1 MRYIVAGADGK
12 LSGRVAE
19 IMLNTVNG
27 DQLTFTCYKLNR
39 LPADKLKRWQD
50 AGVRV
55 VEADY
60 NDKSSLVKAFADGD
74 RLFLI
79 SGLDVGKRV
88 EQHKNAID
96 AAIENGVQH
105 ITYTSFV
112 GATDPAYQ
120 HVFVTPD
127 HTATENYLESTGIKY
142 TALRNN
148 LYLETF
154 MTMRAML
161 AFMSNG
167 RWMTTAGEGK
177 ATLVHKDDCADA
189 AAASLLGKGGDQ
201 KVFNIVGSQAISV
214 REICKIISK
223 RSGIDLQYIPAT
235 QDEYYKFLD
244 ELNIPRDMSGDFSQ
258 SPAPF
263 SANDLVD
270 NDQGVGDGIFNV
282 QSNDIELLTGHK
294 PKTAAEIASN
304 FDYIWKNHVT
314 NWRQMK

>member
-1 MRYIVAGADGK
+1 MRYIVTGVDGK
-12 LSGRVAE
+12 LSSRVAE
-19 IMLNTVNG
+19 IMLKNVPG
-27 DQLTFTCYKLNR
+27 DELTFTCYKKDR
-39 LPADKLKRWQD
+39 LPADKLEEWTKQ
-50 AGVRV
+50 GVRV

-60 NDKSSLVKAFADGD
+60 NDKDSLDKAFEDGD

-96 AAIENGVQH
+96 AAIENGVKH

-112 GATDPAYQ
+112 GATDPAYE

-127 HTATENYLESTGIKY
+127 HTATEEYLESTGIGY
-142 TALRNN
+142 AALRNN

-161 AFMSNG
+161 AFMSDG
-167 RWMTTAGEGK
+167 KWLTTAGEGK
-177 ATLVHKDDCADA
+177 ATLVHKDDCAA
-189 AAASLLGKGGDQ
+189 AAAAALLGKGGDR

-214 REICKIISK
+214 REISEIISK
-223 RSGIDLQYIPAT
+223 RSGVHLEYIPAT
-235 QDEYYKFLD
+235 QEEYYEYLEK
-244 ELNIPRDMSGDFSQ
+244 LNIPHDMSGDFSK

-263 SANDLVD
+263 SANDVVD
-270 NDQGVGDGIFNV
+270 NDQAVGDGLFNV
-282 QSNDIELLTGHK
+282 KSNDIEFLTGQK
-294 PKTAAEIASN
+294 PKTAMDIAEK
-304 FDYIWKNHVT
+304 FDYIWKDHIT